1 MTRLSLD
8 TLARTPCDVRTPA
21 YDPAALGC
29 GMVHLGVGAF
39 SRAHLAMFTE
49 DAIEAAGGAWGV
61 RGVSLRRP
69 DVAEALRP
77 QDGLYTLEIRKAE
90 PSYRVVGVLREV
102 LVAPADPEAVLA
114 ALAAPQ
120 THVVTLTVTE
130 PAYALGPDGVLNLD
144 DPDVAHDLEGEGAPR
159 SVAGWLAAGLER
171 RFHAGAGPLTILSCD
186 NLRSN
191 GRKLQDAVTAMVEG
205 RRPDFARHLPMLASF
220 PNTMVDAITPAS
232 DAALYERVW
241 AATGLED
248 LAAVQREPF
257 AQWVIEDAF
266 LGPRPAWERAGVEI
280 VSDVAGHEALKL
292 HVLNAAHSALAYLGL
307 ARGHALVRDAIADPE
322 LAAFLDAM
330 IAEEVGPAMPDR
342 AVSDYWRVVR
352 GRFGEP
358 EVAHRLDQIARDGA
372 AKLGERIHPL
382 IIANAR
388 AGRPAR
394 RLRQVVQA
402 WLEREQRPLEAAMD
416 DPQLFSPPFREDAVV
431 RAAMLG
437 KAA

>member
-1 MTRLSLD
+1 
-8 TLARTPCDVRTPA
+8 VRTPA

-29 GMVHLGVGAF
+29 GIVHLGVGAF

-120 THVVTLTVTE
+120 THMVTLTVTE
-130 PAYALGPDGVLNLD
+130 PTYALGPDGALNLD
-144 DPDVAHDLEGEGAPR
+144 DPDVAHDLEAEGPPR

-171 RFHAGAGPLTILSCD
+171 RFQAGAGPLTILSCD

-191 GRKLQDAVTAMVEG
+191 GRKLQDAVTAMAER
-205 RRPDFARHLPMLASF
+205 RRPDLARRLPTLASF

-232 DAALYERVW
+232 DAALYERVR

-266 LGPRPAWERAGVEI
+266 ITPRPAWERAGVQI
-280 VSDVAGHEALKL
+280 VPDVAGYQALKL
-292 HVLNAAHSALAYLGL
+292 HVLNAAHSTLAYLGL
-307 ARGHALVRDAIADPE
+307 PRGHGLVREAMADPQ

-330 IAEEVGPAMPDR
+330 MAEEVAPALPHPKV
-342 AVSDYWRVVR
+342 AAYWRATR
-352 GRFGEP
+352 ARFREP
-358 EVAHRLDQIARDGA
+358 AVDHRLDQIAQDGA
-372 AKLGERIHPL
+372 EKLRERIHPL

-388 AGRPAR
+388 AGRPCG
-394 RLRQVVQA
+394 RLRQVIQA
-402 WLEREQRPLEAAMD
+402 WLAREQRPLESALD
-416 DPQLFSPPFREDAVV
+416 DPRLFSAPFREDPAL
-431 RAAMLG
+431 RAAMLD
-437 KAA
+437 AAA